1 MSAQAPTAEVAHAR
15 LDDNF
20 KRRLSLWLFFVTE
33 AMMFGAFALVRFQL
47 WGPGRVVHLDQILGL
62 NLTVVLLLSS
72 ATMAHGEHL
81 IGQGD
86 KRGAARYIGLT
97 ILFGVLFLAGLAFE
111 WATAP
116 FRPWDGV
123 FGAVFYGMTGMH
135 GLHVLGGVVF
145 LIIVLQRSLAGRYS
159 AQAHWGVEACALYW
173 HFVDVVWIFFYM
185 VLYLL

>member
-1 MSAQAPTAEVAHAR
+1 MSAQTISAAR
-15 LDDNF
+15 IRPDDNL
-20 KRRLSLWLFFVTE
+20 KRRLSLWMFFITE
-33 AMMFGAFALVRFQL
+33 TMMFGSLALVRFHL

-62 NLTVVLLLSS
+62 NLTAILLISS
-72 ATMAHGEHL
+72 GSMAHAEHL

-86 KRGAARYIGLT
+86 RKGFVRYIGLT
-97 ILFGVLFLAGLAFE
+97 ILFGALFLVGLGYE

-116 FRPWDGV
+116 FRPADGV

-135 GLHVLGGVVF
+135 GAHVLGGVIF
-145 LIIVLQRSLAGRYS
+145 LVIVLLRGLRGLYS
-159 AQAHWGVEACALYW
+159 AESHWGVEACALYW